1 MFIHGHTRREG
12 GRKYGSPYRRPIPL
26 PSRYKMQLTHMAH
39 YRKKR
44 TPAQIEADRVRQKI
58 ARLKRIEQLKA
69 YSENWKNPAL
79 RPAMEAR
86 AAMGRQSIAER
97 KAVVVQSLQR
107 FLQRQDETNTRL
119 RWIQVIQGGEQQII
133 TLVRQTCRGQS
144 TKVRAK
150 SAEHLFRT
158 MVREGMFRLNLETGL
173 WENRCKA
180 L

>member
-1 MFIHGHTRREG
+1 
-12 GRKYGSPYRRPIPL
+12 
-26 PSRYKMQLTHMAH
+26 MQLTHMAN

-69 YSENWKNPAL
+69 YSENWNNPAL

-86 AAMGRQSIAER
+86 AALGRQSIAER

-107 FLQRQDETNTRL
+107 FLQRQDEANTRL
-119 RWIQVIQGGEQQII
+119 RWIQVIQAGEQQII
-133 TLVRQTCRGQS
+133 TLVRQTGRGQS

-158 MVREGMFRLNLETGL
+158 MVRERMFKLNLETGL

>member
-39 YRKKR
+39 YHKKR

-69 YSENWKNPAL
+69 YSENWNN
-79 RPAMEAR
+79 PAMEAR